1 MIHILIA
8 IIAGVIFEIVLYKIQ
23 NESDSLLA
31 EVLMAVFGV
40 VLGVAILTYVFAGL
54 SWFAAEHKANIINRE
69 YGTNYTAQ
77 EVFWAEDVIE
87 TVRQIDRQ
95 RYEINGDLFNK
106 KE

>member
-1 MIHILIA
+1 MINILIA

-40 VLGVAILTYVFAGL
+40 VLGVAIFTYVFVGL
-54 SWFAAEHKANIINRE
+54 SWFPAEHKANIINRE
-69 YGTNYTAQ
+69 YGTNYTAE

-87 TVRQIDRQ
+87 TIQQIDRQ
-95 RYEINGDLFNK
+95 RYEINGDLFDK